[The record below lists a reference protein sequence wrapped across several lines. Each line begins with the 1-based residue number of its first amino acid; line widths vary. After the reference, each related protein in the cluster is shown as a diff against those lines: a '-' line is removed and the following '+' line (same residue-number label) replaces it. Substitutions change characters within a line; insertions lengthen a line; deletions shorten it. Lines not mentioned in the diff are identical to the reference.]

1 MSFVVK
7 RILLV
12 IGMVIFFVAAFIGL
26 LQMKR
31 PPAVDPIVD
40 VDPLVDVLELEA
52 GSFKFDVTS
61 QGTVRP
67 LTQTI
72 LSAEVSGQIVSVS
85 PKFIAGRVFAA
96 GEVLMRI
103 DQTNYLGAL
112 EQATATLKQRQIE
125 FDGARTLRTQGY
137 RAETEFA
144 SAEAALATARA
155 NLTRAE
161 RDLDRTSIRLPY
173 DGMAR
178 SRTTDI
184 GQFVNPGQQLG
195 IVFATDYAE
204 VRLPLT
210 DQDLALIEL
219 PDASEITESG
229 ESASG
234 PLVTLTATQ
243 RGRESNWTARIVRGE
258 GVVDERARVTYAVAR
273 IRDPYQ
279 LQPEDAGIKPLPM
292 GTFVQAR
299 IDGGVVDNVVR
310 VPRAT
315 VRRNNQMLFVGD
327 DNLLEIESV
336 VVLHSDARH
345 SYIDA
350 DGTAGR
356 RIVLTAIE
364 SPLNGIRVRPNG
376 DSPGAAATPQQESG
390 AGE

>member
-1 MSFVVK
+1 MSFVLK

-12 IGMVIFFVAAFIGL
+12 IGMVLFFAIAFIGL
-26 LQMKR
+26 LQLKQ
-31 PPAVDPIVD
+31 PPAVDPIAD
-40 VDPLVDVLELEA
+40 VDPLVEVLKLEA

-67 LTQTI
+67 LTETI

-85 PKFIAGRVFAA
+85 PKFIAGGVFES
-96 GEVLMRI
+96 GEELMRI
-103 DQTNYLGAL
+103 DQTNYRGAL
-112 EQATATLKQRQIE
+112 EQAKATLKQRQIE
-125 FDGARTLRTQGY
+125 FDGAKTLRTQGY

-173 DGMAR
+173 DGMVR
-178 SRTTDI
+178 SRSTDI

-195 IVFATDYAE
+195 IVFASDYAE

-219 PDASEITESG
+219 PDASEITKSG
-229 ESASG
+229 ESANG
-234 PLVTLTATQ
+234 PQVLLTATQ
-243 RGRESNWTARIVRGE
+243 RGRESKWIARIVRSE

-279 LQPEDAGIKPLPM
+279 LQSDDAGIKPLPM
-292 GTFVQAR
+292 GTFVQAT
-299 IDGGVVDNVVR
+299 IDGDVVENVVR
-310 VPRAT
+310 VPRST
-315 VRRNNQMLFVGD
+315 VRRNNQMLFVSD
-327 DNLLEIESV
+327 DNLLEIEDV
-336 VVLHSDARH
+336 VVLHSDAQN

-364 SPLNGIRVRPNG
+364 SPLNGIRVRPNA
-376 DSPGAAATPQQESG
+376 DSPGAAAPTQPESG